1 MQMKVEEH
9 KYAILFGLM
18 KKNVIMVR
26 NSVAKKPKQIKKAFG
41 FKKQTL
47 TLQDLF
53 RFHQSR
59 EGYFLL
65 SIVHI
70 LHNNLKIV

>member
-26 NSVAKKPKQIKKAFG
+26 NSVAKKPKQIKKTFG

-53 RFHQSR
+53 DSTRAER
-59 EGYFLL
+59 GYFLV